1 MLKTFSIGGIHPS
14 ESKISKDCRIEPMP
28 LSAMVTIPLSQHIGT
43 PSEAIVV
50 KGDRVLTGQLIGR
63 SSGFVSSN
71 VHSSVTGTVMAVD
84 TFVDQGGMRRPCITI
99 QTEPDEWVPGIDL
112 SGNVV
117 RECNLSPAEIIAKV
131 AAAGV
136 VGMGGATFPTHVKL
150 TVPTGKKAEY
160 LIINGV
166 ECEPYLT
173 DDYRIMME
181 RGEEVLVGVSILARA
196 IGVDR
201 IMVGIEN
208 NKPDAIKHFAQ
219 LAPEIDS
226 RIEVVP
232 LKVCYPQGSEKHLI
246 AALTGRQV
254 PSGGLPIDVGVIVQ
268 NVGTALAVYEAVQ
281 KNKPLI
287 ERVVTVTGQSL
298 VRQANL
304 KVRIGTSVTDLIEY
318 CGGLPADTGK
328 VVAGGPMMGRAMAR
342 LDVPGGKGMSAV
354 LVIPDESARRQSEQ
368 LCVRCGKCVSACPM
382 GLEPYLLSKM
392 VRKAMWDG
400 AETHNITDCI
410 ECGSCSWT
418 CPSVLPLLDYIR
430 VGKAE
435 VMRRIRARKGR

>member
-1 MLKTFSIGGIHPS
+1 MLKTFPIGGIHPS

-28 LSAMVTIPLSQHIGT
+28 LPAMVTIPLSQHIGT

-173 DDYRIMME
+173 DDYRVMME
-181 RGEEVLVGVSILARA
+181 RGEEVLIGVSILARA

-201 IMVGIEN
+201 IMVGIED
-208 NKPDAIKHFAQ
+208 NKPDAIKHLAQ

-328 VVAGGPMMGRAMAR
+328 VVTGGPMMGRAMAR
-342 LDVPGGKGMSAV
+342 LDVPVVKGMSAV

>member
-1 MLKTFSIGGIHPS
+1 M
-14 ESKISKDCRIEPMP
+14 
-28 LSAMVTIPLSQHIGT
+28 
-43 PSEAIVV
+43 
-50 KGDRVLTGQLIGR
+50 
-63 SSGFVSSN
+63 
-71 VHSSVTGTVMAVD
+71 
-84 TFVDQGGMRRPCITI
+84 
-99 QTEPDEWVPGIDL
+99 
-112 SGNVV
+112 
-117 RECNLSPAEIIAKV
+117 

-136 VGMGGATFPTHVKL
+136 VGRGAATCPTHVKL
-150 TVPTGKKAEY
+150 TVPAGKKAEY

-173 DDYRIMME
+173 DDYRVMME
-181 RGEEVLVGVSILARA
+181 RGEEVLIGVSILARA

-201 IMVGIEN
+201 IMVGIED
-208 NKPDAIKHFAQ
+208 NKPDAIKHLAQ

-254 PSGGLPIDVGVIVQ
+254 RSGGLPIDVGVIVQ

-342 LDVPGGKGMSAV
+342 LDVPVVKGMSAV